1 MWISKLNLT
10 NFRNFRAVELEL
22 PSAPIVVCGNNA
34 EGKTN
39 FLEALYMLAIA
50 KSYRA
55 STEREMVSW
64 SRTDFESP
72 LVIAASIQK
81 EDDSTQIQIVIQPSE
96 LSEANKNDNR
106 AMPLNVQKHI
116 RINGVPRRS
125 SQLVGH
131 VTAVLFTALDMEL
144 VTGSPSVRRR
154 YLDILLC
161 LLEMEYLKA
170 LRRYQRIITQRNY
183 LLRQARDG
191 NSHIAQ
197 ELRFWNEELAKNGA
211 IVVEHR
217 IRAMNFLST
226 RASLNYR
233 NLSNNGEELNLE
245 YIYSLDLGGVTSRGE
260 IEKKL
265 LATLEE
271 QQVREINAGLSL
283 VGPHRDDIQFKIDG
297 ILGGIYGSRGQ
308 ARSIALALRLAEA
321 EFLREER
328 GEEPVLLLDDVLS
341 ELDIHR
347 RQYVLGVS
355 TSYKQVIMT
364 TTDWDRIDTDFRKSA
379 ACFTIQEGNFCML

>member
-131 VTAVLFTALDMEL
+131 DTAVLFTALDMEL

-245 YIYSLDLGGVTSRGE
+245 YICSLDLGGVTSRGG
-260 IEKKL
+260 IEKTL

-364 TTDWDRIDTDFRKSA
+364 TTDWDRIDTGFRKSA